1 MMESFPLRAQGR
13 SQGRDIEA
21 SSDEDGEEIDMLLEG
36 SSEEGLAEEPS
47 VGCETL
53 RAYCIGSLVALVG
66 TAANVWFQARQP
78 NIYISSFIA
87 LVLAH
92 PLGRLWEIA
101 VPQKTIR
108 LPFGHCIQ
116 LNPGTWSIKEHT
128 IVTVMATVSL
138 PSATAIDILAA
149 IRLPVFFND
158 SRLGNDIFFQILV
171 VLSTQ
176 LMSIGLAGLARDM
189 IVRPK
194 EMVWPINNAKIALLE
209 AIHAKSR
216 GTARAKDIEPGAWSM
231 STMRWGVYVCVASFA
246 WHFVVEAVLPVFT
259 YFDWTTWFAPEN
271 ALLATITG
279 TKNGLVSQR
288 SDEITPWENLLKDL
302 HRASTCCRHLTGH
315 LCPVQD
321 CIRSSRR
328 GQRLC
333 LFCVSPV

>member
-1 MMESFPLRAQGR
+1 M
-13 SQGRDIEA
+13 DNA
-21 SSDEDGEEIDMLLEG
+21 S
-36 SSEEGLAEEPS
+36 
-47 VGCETL
+47 V
-53 RAYCIGSLVALVG
+53 
-66 TAANVWFQARQP
+66 N
-78 NIYISSFIA
+78 
-87 LVLAH
+87 
-92 PLGRLWEIA
+92 
-101 VPQKTIR
+101 
-108 LPFGHCIQ
+108 
-116 LNPGTWSIKEHT
+116 
-128 IVTVMATVSL
+128 
-138 PSATAIDILAA
+138 DILAA
-149 IRLPVFFND
+149 IKLPVFFND
-158 SRLGNDIFFQILV
+158 SHLGNDIFFQILV

-176 LMSIGLAGLARDM
+176 LMGIGLAGLARDM

-216 GTARAKDIEPGAWSM
+216 GTARAEDIEPGAWSM